1 MKTAEQI
8 AKTLWQKHTVSEC
21 MREFDFYAALKE
33 HGEAVRQRA
42 AGVCR
47 TVGRPVGAGDG
58 GTYVPGTSADCAAAI
73 ERMELP

>member
-42 AGVCR
+42 AGVCMDEA
-47 TVGRPVGAGDG
+47 TIEGIAQK
-58 GTYVPGTSADCAAAI
+58 CAAAI